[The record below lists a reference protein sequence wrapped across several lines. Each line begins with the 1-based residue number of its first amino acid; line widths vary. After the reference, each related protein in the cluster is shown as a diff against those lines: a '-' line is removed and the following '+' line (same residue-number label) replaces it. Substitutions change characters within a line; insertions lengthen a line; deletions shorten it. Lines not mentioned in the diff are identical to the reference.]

1 MTTALTYLL
10 LIAVLIAPF
19 AVIGFIAR
27 QAHRDGHLRW
37 RLDQF
42 RFSAPMMGRLFEDD
56 YGNDSDMRR
65 IGHDLDAARTRFEQ
79 HPSWPQPGVLGERR

>member
-19 AVIGFIAR
+19 AVIGVIAR

-37 RLDQF
+37 HLDQF
-42 RFSAPMMGRLFEDD
+42 RFSTPMMGRLFDD
-56 YGNDSDMRR
+56 DASRDADMRR

-79 HPSWPQPGVLGERR
+79 HPSWPQPSVLGERR